1 MNYKEFLNKI
11 DKKLLEMSEKEKT
24 ALIHEFARI
33 TKEENRKAFL
43 EIIENKN
50 KNETKDYENQLN
62 DMYSWFSKI
71 NNKEIYFECTGDEI
85 YDDYWH
91 GEWVY
96 EYSDKFKIGSKIENS
111 LQIAENLLYQKNYK
125 EAYKLYNTICMTL
138 YSAIDIDCEETNE
151 LNFEELNE
159 KNLINID
166 LRHIAVNLLYSQY
179 QASSPEKRVEN
190 IYSSF
195 QWNMFNNI
203 LIDEIFSVGP
213 EEIIGVDDFIE
224 EWIDYLKNNDEKL
237 AAKLLADILT
247 SYDDMNKLSET
258 AKETMAIHPS
268 ISLIYCEKL
277 LEKNEFETI
286 INFGKE
292 ILAKMNAD
300 IQIRSNILNIAAFAA
315 EKMDDNHMKSILAMG
330 AFYSKSSILN
340 YIKLFDTDNYKKY
353 SEDGIIY
360 INTLPEIDLEIRHHR
375 NPEKLKNTISEETKN
390 IIRFFNMEFEEI
402 QQICENE
409 QFGWIDGIS
418 EIIIPLFL
426 LMLDK
431 RSSYSKAG
439 KKLIDNIQCSRLF
452 EIETYNKPFNEYFLI
467 WKEKIN
473 LSEKEYDKYILWCE
487 KQVEKI
493 VSDITSK
500 NRRNLYSKAAELLVQ
515 MGEVLESN
523 GKINGK
529 LLTANHYKK
538 INSRKSAF
546 KAEIDK
552 LL

>member
-1 MNYKEFLNKI
+1 MNYKEFLDKI
-11 DKKLLEMSEKEKT
+11 DKKLIEMSEKEKT

-33 TKEENRKAFL
+33 TKEENREAFL

-50 KNETKDYENQLN
+50 ETKNYENQLN
-62 DMYSWFSKI
+62 DIYSWFSKI
-71 NNKEIYFECTGDEI
+71 NNKEIYFECTVDEI
-85 YDDYWH
+85 YDDHWH
-91 GEWVY
+91 GQWVY
-96 EYSDKFKIGSKIENS
+96 EYKDKFKIGSKIEHS

-125 EAYKLYNTICMTL
+125 ESYKLYNTICMTL
-138 YSAIDIDCEETNE
+138 YSAIDIYCEETNE

-159 KNLINID
+159 ENLINVD
-166 LRHIAVNLLYSQY
+166 LKHTAINLLYSQY
-179 QASSPEKRVEN
+179 QATPPEKRVEN
-190 IYSSF
+190 LYSSF

-213 EEIIGVDDFIE
+213 EEINGVDDFIE
-224 EWIDYLKNNDEKL
+224 EWVDYLKNNDENL
-237 AAKLLADILT
+237 AAELLADILI
-247 SYDDMNKLSET
+247 SYDDINKLSKT

-286 INFGKE
+286 VNFGKE
-292 ILAKMNAD
+292 ILAEMDAD

-315 EKMDDNHMKSILAMG
+315 EKMNDKHMKSIFAMG
-330 AFYSKSSILN
+330 AFFSKSSILN
-340 YIKLFDTDNYKKY
+340 YIKLFDTDDYKKY

-360 INTLPEIDLEIRHHR
+360 INTLPKIDLERNYHR

-390 IIRFFNMEFEEI
+390 IIRFFYMEFEEV
-402 QQICENE
+402 QQIYENE

-418 EIIIPLFL
+418 EIIIQLFL

-431 RSSYSKAG
+431 CSSYSKAG
-439 KKLIDNIQCSRLF
+439 KRLIENIQCSRFF
-452 EIETYNKPFNEYFLI
+452 EIETYDKPFSDYFLI
-467 WKEKIN
+467 WKEKLN

-487 KQVEKI
+487 KQVEKR

-500 NRRNLYSKAAELLVQ
+500 NSRNIYYKAAELLVQ

-529 LLTANHYKK
+529 LLTADHYKK

>member
-1 MNYKEFLNKI
+1 MNYKEFLNKV
-11 DKKLLEMSEKEKT
+11 DNKLLEMSEKEKT

-43 EIIENKN
+43 EIIENKV
-50 KNETKDYENQLN
+50 ETKSYENQLN
-62 DMYSWFSKI
+62 DIYSWFTKI

-85 YDDYWH
+85 YNDHWH
-91 GEWVY
+91 GQWVY

-151 LNFEELNE
+151 LDFEELHE
-159 KNLINID
+159 ENLININ
-166 LRHIAVNLLYSQY
+166 LRHTAINLLYSQY

-190 IYSSF
+190 LYSSF

-203 LIDEIFSVGP
+203 RIDEIFSVGP
-213 EEIIGVDDFIE
+213 EEINGVDDFIE
-224 EWIDYLKNNDEKL
+224 EWIDYLKTNDEQL

-247 SYDDMNKLSET
+247 SYSNMNKLSEA

-268 ISLIYCEKL
+268 ISLIYCKKL
-277 LEKNEFETI
+277 LERNEFETI

-292 ILAKMNAD
+292 ILVKMDTD

-315 EKMDDNHMKSILAMG
+315 EKMNDTHMKSTFAMD

-375 NPEKLKNTISEETKN
+375 NFEKLKNTISEKEKN

-409 QFGWIDGIS
+409 QLGWIYGNS

-439 KKLIDNIQCSRLF
+439 KRLIEDIQSSSFF
-452 EIETYNKPFNEYFLI
+452 EIETYNRPFNEYFFI
-467 WKEKIN
+467 WKEKVN
-473 LSEKEYDKYILWCE
+473 LSKEEYDKYILWCE

-493 VSDITSK
+493 VSDITNK
-500 NRRNLYSKAAELLVQ
+500 NSRHVYYKAAELLVQ

-523 GKINGK
+523 GKLNGK